1 MMNKIE
7 ELAQRLGITE
17 LDKNT
22 RLLALTIAAEAAEL
36 ADEWVRTEH
45 LRQEGQLPDY
55 TMKSQ
60 IGGKIRRYFELA

>member
-1 MMNKIE
+1 MKKIE
-7 ELAQRLGITE
+7 ELAQQLGIAE

-45 LRQEGQLPDY
+45 LRQEGKKLDY
-55 TMKSQ
+55 TVKSQ
-60 IGGKIRRYFELA
+60 IGSKIRRHFELA